1 MKGASHYN
9 SKKQTTTKITIQQ
22 NLQYMVVHIKSKTS
36 RKKKK
41 KINTQKTAEDT
52 QFDTRKQTKQYKKLI
67 SSSFLRCSV
76 PLISSTS
83 SGILPCEL
91 TRVKTIRIE
100 LYFVWYLGLDKEE
113 KQMNTKTTTIIQHL
127 FFNFFKMKSSSS
139 YEKQRNIK
147 QIN

>member
-52 QFDTRKQTKQYKKLI
+52 QFDTIHENKQN
-67 SSSFLRCSV
+67 
-76 PLISSTS
+76 
-83 SGILPCEL
+83 
-91 TRVKTIRIE
+91 
-100 LYFVWYLGLDKEE
+100 
-113 KQMNTKTTTIIQHL
+113 NTQ
-127 FFNFFKMKSSSS
+127 N
-139 YEKQRNIK
+139 
-147 QIN
+147 